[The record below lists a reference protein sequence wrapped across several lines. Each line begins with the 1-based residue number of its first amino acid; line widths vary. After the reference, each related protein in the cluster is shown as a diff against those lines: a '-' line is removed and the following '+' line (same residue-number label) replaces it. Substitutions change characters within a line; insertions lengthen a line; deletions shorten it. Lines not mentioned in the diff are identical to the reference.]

1 MEDKVEQKIHAMI
14 FIFFSNFVLE
24 IHLLGGGP
32 WEHKTTEIVTSR
44 GTKPGFN
51 LRLEQK

>member
-1 MEDKVEQKIHAMI
+1 MEDKIEQK
-14 FIFFSNFVLE
+14 FIEGFSFFSSNFVLE